1 MAEPRDL
8 AEYQTDHDLIIELR
22 TLVKVM
28 NEKLDTLTGNFV
40 TRAEFWPVKTLVFGC
55 TGLILTGVVG
65 AFLYLVIQH

>member
-40 TRAEFWPVKTLVFGC
+40 MRAEFWPVKTLVFGC
-55 TGLILTGVVG
+55 TGLILTGVIG
-65 AFLYLVIQH
+65 AFLYLVIRH